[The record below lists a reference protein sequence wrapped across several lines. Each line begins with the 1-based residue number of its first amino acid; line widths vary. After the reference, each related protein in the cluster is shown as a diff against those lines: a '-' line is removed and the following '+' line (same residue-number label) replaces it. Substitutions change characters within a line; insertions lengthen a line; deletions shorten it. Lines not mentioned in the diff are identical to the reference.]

1 MYMIAQ
7 DFIPHILQTY
17 DRKPNQLV
25 WTEGLQ
31 FYGGK
36 LYESTGPFSPDDS
49 ATETCSSLQQLE
61 FEEPTLE
68 VKVRR
73 RFDLL
78 KPNFA
83 EGLTRIEKTLFQLV
97 KDDSSVLTYA
107 LEPLEQ
113 TSVRLGATPG
123 VERRWGLC
131 FDPTKSV
138 LYLSDGSSTLK
149 LYAQDQF
156 TELKFTNLVG
166 LLEVTLDGEPVGLLN
181 SLEFANGFIYACETS
196 NWEQSNRVLKIDPNT
211 GDVVADI
218 DAQNL
223 RDQLHSTGARD
234 LNGIAYAHSQIED
247 GAEVFFVTGKFWSKI
262 FKVQFILKNS

>member
-1 MYMIAQ
+1 MPKHHSPQ
-7 DFIPHILQTY
+7 ILQTY
-17 DRKPNQLV
+17 DRKLNQLV

-36 LYESTGPFSPDDS
+36 LYESTGPYRPDDR

-61 FEEPTLE
+61 FEEPTME
-68 VKVRR
+68 VVVRK
-73 RFDLL
+73 RFDLP

-83 EGLTRIEKTLFQLV
+83 EGLTRIDKTLFQLV
-97 KDDSSVLTYA
+97 KDDSGVLTYT

-113 TSVRLGATPG
+113 ASVRLGATPG

-131 FDPTKSV
+131 FDPKKMV
-138 LYLSDGSSTLK
+138 LYLSDGTSTLK

-166 LLEVTLDGEPVGLLN
+166 LLKVTLDGEPVGLLN
-181 SLEFANGFIYACETS
+181 SLEFANGFIYASETS
-196 NWEQSNRVLKIDPNT
+196 NWEQSNRILKIDPNT
-211 GDVVADI
+211 GCVVADI

-223 RDQLHSTGARD
+223 RDQLHSKEAKD
-234 LNGIAYAHSQIED
+234 LNGIAYAYSQIED
-247 GAEVFFVTGKFWSKI
+247 SAEVFFVTGKFWSKI
-262 FKVQFILKNS
+262 FKVIFIQKDL